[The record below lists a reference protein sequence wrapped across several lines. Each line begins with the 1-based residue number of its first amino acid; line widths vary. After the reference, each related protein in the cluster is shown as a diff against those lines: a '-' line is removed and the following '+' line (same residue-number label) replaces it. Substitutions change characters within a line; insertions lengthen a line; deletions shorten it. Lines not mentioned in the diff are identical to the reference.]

1 MLGGRRSV
9 VDICS
14 SLACLGDTLTWVGKE
29 MLNGQRY
36 RPSNLSLGGLRINDR
51 DEDEGCLSL
60 ASHKVF
66 VKSRKSLSS
75 MLYETVTMP

>member
-36 RPSNLSLGGLRINDR
+36 RPTSLSLGGLRIND
-51 DEDEGCLSL
+51 DDDGCLSL

-66 VKSRKSLSS
+66 GKSRKSLSS
-75 MLYETVTMP
+75 MLYETVTTP

>member
-14 SLACLGDTLTWVGKE
+14 SLACLGDTLTWVGRE
-29 MLNGQRY
+29 MLKGQRY
-36 RPSNLSLGGLRINDR
+36 LPSSLSLGGLRINDG
-51 DEDEGCLSL
+51 DEDCLSL

-66 VKSRKSLSS
+66 CKSRKSLSS